1 MRLSRRLSILLL
13 ISLGGNLFLSG
24 MLFTQWLA
32 ATPPDMTGP
41 FNRHAAVAALSEEQR
56 QVVERIWQRH
66 EAKAGE
72 RVKAAREVRRR
83 IRRQLEADPF
93 DRAALEQS
101 FVELREAMVPLGI
114 QLFGT
119 IVEIADSL
127 PLAERKRFFE
137 AGFAASAPS
146 DPLERLGPP
155 SGPGPGPGSGP
166 GSGDS
171 PS

>member
-72 RVKAAREVRRR
+72 RLKAAREVRRR

-137 AGFAASAPS
+137 AGFAGSARP
-146 DPLERLGPP
+146 DPLDRLGPP
-155 SGPGPGPGSGP
+155 SRPGPAP